1 MSNMKRARKTGNIYH
16 RANKYSILS
25 PSRQDQ
31 QEASSSR
38 HNVEEFS
45 AAYEWQNEYDDAMED
60 GHQDTV
66 QHDEGDSVQ
75 DGDANFT
82 DDSDVEAGSALNI
95 DNMSIEDG
103 IRYWALSNNQTHQSI
118 NMVLRLFKK
127 TGVKVPASAKTLL
140 KTKRNPSSEIKDID
154 GGQFWYRGF
163 RSCLL
168 NYFRSVKVPP
178 KYITLTLSID
188 GLPLHNSSNMQF
200 WPILFKIEELPQA
213 PVMAAAIFC
222 GFQKPNNIEEFLR
235 PAVDELNLLMANGII
250 IHGKKVVVK
259 MRAIVADTPARA
271 FIKGVKGH
279 TGYNACLKCTVE
291 GNHSEAG
298 HTIVYANDSNARKR
312 TNEKFRKYE
321 YPGHQITTTPLC
333 QLNNFD
339 IVQHVTI
346 SDLLHLFH
354 LGIMKRLII
363 GWRDG
368 KLGKRAWSQE
378 QCQKISAALLKINLP
393 SEMHRK
399 LRSIKY
405 ANFWKGVEFGYFLNY
420 AGLVVLKPHLPNEL
434 FNHFMLLFC
443 AVTLLSSNVY
453 KTKWKVAGQLL
464 DKFVKDFET
473 LYGER
478 YISSNVHNLRHVLEE
493 VEHF

>member
-1 MSNMKRARKTGNIYH
+1 
-16 RANKYSILS
+16 
-25 PSRQDQ
+25 
-31 QEASSSR
+31 
-38 HNVEEFS
+38 
-45 AAYEWQNEYDDAMED
+45 MED

-178 KYITLTLSID
+178 NCITLTLSID

-213 PVMAAAIFC
+213 PVMAAAIFF

-250 IHGKKVVVK
+250 IHGK
-259 MRAIVADTPARA
+259 
-271 FIKGVKGH
+271 
-279 TGYNACLKCTVE
+279 
-291 GNHSEAG
+291 
-298 HTIVYANDSNARKR
+298 
-312 TNEKFRKYE
+312 
-321 YPGHQITTTPLC
+321 
-333 QLNNFD
+333 
-339 IVQHVTI
+339 
-346 SDLLHLFH
+346 
-354 LGIMKRLII
+354 
-363 GWRDG
+363 
-368 KLGKRAWSQE
+368 
-378 QCQKISAALLKINLP
+378 
-393 SEMHRK
+393 
-399 LRSIKY
+399 
-405 ANFWKGVEFGYFLNY
+405 
-420 AGLVVLKPHLPNEL
+420 
-434 FNHFMLLFC
+434 
-443 AVTLLSSNVY
+443 

-493 VEHF
+493 VEHFESFWSISTYVFENYLQFLKRLLRSGWKNLEQAINRLCEMDEMNMQHASTQSNSNYPTVKQRGNVSTLNINSNFLLHNNTRNFWFLTKNDHIVKFQSATK